1 MVGVVKF
8 LGFTFDGYG
17 TLGEWVGII
26 LIVITIQQTSKH
38 YWYSNRSKIVSR
50 ITEGVTEKSENINVV
65 RCGFTISLLNEGKSE
80 TAIKFC
86 GLIGKYNI
94 CQRFIR
100 KHWYKYIYKYPVV
113 KKLIEKYVDHEI
125 SYLNQTDLI
134 NQEFQNIGYLEKG
147 LKIQIVN
154 ESLVTAMVASIKNSK
169 KLKKRYK
176 KCKKL
181 KFSFVFLEY
190 NGKEYYQDFYVLP
203 GSDLYKD
210 IKNKISV

>member
-26 LIVITIQQTSKH
+26 LIVITIQQTSKY
-38 YWYSNRSKIVSR
+38 YWYSNSSKIVSR
-50 ITEGVTEKSENINVV
+50 ITEGITKKDITVV
-65 RCGFTISLLNEGKSE
+65 GKYGFTITLLNEGKSE

-86 GLIGKYNI
+86 GIIGKYNI
-94 CQRFIR
+94 FQRFIR

-125 SYLNQTDLI
+125 SYLNPTDLI
-134 NQEFQNIGYLEKG
+134 NQEFQNIGCLEKG
-147 LKIQIVN
+147 LKIPIVN
-154 ESLVTAMVASIKNSK
+154 ESLVTAMVANIKNSK
-169 KLKKRYK
+169 KLEKRYK

-181 KFSFVFLEY
+181 KFSFLFLEY
-190 NGKEYYQDFYVLP
+190 NGKEYYQDIYVLR
-203 GSDLYKD
+203 GSNLYKD